1 MNVKRL
7 VIVLIIAVV
16 ISGIFTLWLS
26 HQVAKPH
33 AAVAGNLQYAAVTQ
47 NIEAGAVLRADQIK
61 LMPWPASDPLD
72 GAHQKADELTGRV
85 VLFPLAAGEPILDRQ
100 LAPAGGGGFTGK
112 IPAGMRAISVRSNE
126 IVGVAGFL
134 QPGTHVDVLVT
145 YHTAASPDP
154 VTSTILQDIEVLA
167 AGQNFQPDADVKAD
181 AANVVTLL
189 VKPADAEKIV
199 LASSQGD
206 LHFVLRNGQDR
217 AQVQDSGANVSELNT
232 DAPAPQHTATVHPH
246 PAHPAA
252 PPAYTVQTI
261 TGSKQSTETFQ

>member
-7 VIVLIIAVV
+7 VIVLCIAVA
-16 ISGIFTLWLS
+16 ISGAFTLWLS

-33 AAVAGNLQYAAVTQ
+33 AVVTGNLQYEAVTE
-47 NIEAGAVLRADQIK
+47 NLNAGDVLRADQIK
-61 LMPWPASDPLD
+61 LMSWPATDPLD
-72 GAHQKADELTGRV
+72 GAHQKTDDLAGRV

-100 LAPAGGGGFTGK
+100 LAEAGGGGLTDK
-112 IPAGMRAISVRSNE
+112 ITPGMRAISVRSNE
-126 IVGVAGFL
+126 VVGVAGFL

-145 YHTAASPDP
+145 FHTQSSPDP
-154 VTSTILQDIEVLA
+154 VTSTILQDVEVLA

-189 VKPADAEKIV
+189 VKPEDAEKIV

-217 AQVQDSGANVSELNT
+217 GQVQDPGVNISEFTADGVLPRP
-232 DAPAPQHTATVHPH
+232 AAAHVAHSPAPSR
-246 PAHPAA
+246 
-252 PPAYTVQTI
+252 YTVQTI
-261 TGSKQSTETFQ
+261 AGSKQSSESFQ

>member
-7 VIVLIIAVV
+7 VIVLCIAVV
-16 ISGIFTLWLS
+16 ISGTFTLWLS
-26 HQVAKPH
+26 HQVAKPR
-33 AAVAGNLQYAAVTQ
+33 AVVTGSVQYAAATQ
-47 NIEAGAVLRADQIK
+47 NLEAGEVLRADQVR
-61 LMPWPASDPLD
+61 LMSWPATDPLD
-72 GAHQKADELTGRV
+72 GAHQKADDIVGRV

-100 LAPAGGGGFTGK
+100 LAAIGGGGLTGK

-145 YHTAASPDP
+145 YRTASSPDP
-154 VTSTILQDIEVLA
+154 VTSTILQDVEVLA
-167 AGQNFQPDADVKAD
+167 AGQKFQPDADVKAD

-206 LHFVLRNGQDR
+206 LHFVLRNGQDSE
-217 AQVQDSGANVSELNT
+217 QVQDSAVGVSELTANGAAPHPVIARAHVVHPP
-232 DAPAPQHTATVHPH
+232 APA
-246 PAHPAA
+246 
-252 PPAYTVQTI
+252 AYTVQTI
-261 TGSKQSTETFQ
+261 AGNKQSSESFQ